1 MTKGLQLHVHL
12 AYENKQLRTSKYDGM
27 TVYIHFQVH
36 CQKNM
41 SFLDNPTLT

>member
-1 MTKGLQLHVHL
+1 MTERLQLHVHL
-12 AYENKQLRTSKYDGM
+12 AYENKQGHQNM

-36 CQKNM
+36 CQQNM